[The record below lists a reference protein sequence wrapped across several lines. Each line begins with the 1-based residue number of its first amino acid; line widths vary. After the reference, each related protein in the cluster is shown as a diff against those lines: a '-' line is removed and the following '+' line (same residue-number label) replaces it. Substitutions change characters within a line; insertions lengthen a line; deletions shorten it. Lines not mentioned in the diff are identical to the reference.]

1 MAKHCTLY
9 LKILLTFLVPS
20 IFLSF
25 DLLKGQVGKKRSE
38 WWHQR
43 GLLPSTQTNLRA
55 EEHMVTLPISNEGWN
70 SQTRGQS
77 LLCIR
82 AARCVPSS
90 QAPLRESNFL
100 LRSGE

>member
-1 MAKHCTLY
+1 MMAPAWSF
-9 LKILLTFLVPS
+9 TFN
-20 IFLSF
+20 
-25 DLLKGQVGKKRSE
+25 SE
-38 WWHQR
+38 QPQSRRTH
-43 GLLPSTQTNLRA
+43 GDS
-55 EEHMVTLPISNEGWN
+55 SEGWN